1 MKKITLFI
9 SFFLALQSA
18 LIAQLERVIVERY
31 YVADSL
37 DATDTIG
44 GGVAEGAV
52 TYRIFMDL
60 APGSRLLEIYGDS
73 EHPFSIGSSA
83 PFFNNVDGATFGFE
97 IPKVSYESNTVAL
110 DSYLTLGQTGFQ
122 GVKTYFGLP
131 KSQDTDGSFIGGLN
145 NDGGSE
151 MIDGG
156 LLVNDDSSAGIPLTT
171 ADGMDTLNLSIQDW
185 FNFGVIDF
193 ASGSDSTIFGVLA
206 QPLEFA
212 STNFSLRNSGVVGV
226 EPDSNTVLVAQL
238 TTTGEL
244 RFTMNARIEFA
255 AGGDT
260 LIYSY
265 VGTNSVNEENQVFNA
280 FLNYP
285 QLCGCQ
291 DPDYAEYDP
300 AFVCSEEGACITPN
314 VIGCMDSAA
323 CNYNPLANVQ
333 VDLLCCYPGFCAGRD
348 LEEACPQLKG
358 NTFDMDVYPNPTQN
372 ELVLQV
378 LSGVPSNL
386 EYAVY
391 NYYGVEMARRAIAEA
406 PLNFVERL
414 DVSNFTQGV
423 YQVKVSGV
431 DGDRY
436 KIFVKL

>member
-1 MKKITLFI
+1 MRKIAFI
-9 SFFLALQSA
+9 LSIVVGCCSSA
-18 LIAQLERVIVERY
+18 WAQLERVLVERY

-44 GGVAEGAV
+44 GGVEQGAV
-52 TYRIFMDL
+52 TYRIYMDL
-60 APGSRLLEIYGDS
+60 LPGAQLLEIYGDAD
-73 EHPFSIGSSA
+73 HPFRIESTA

-110 DSYLTLGQTGFQ
+110 DSYLTLGQTGYQ

-131 KSQDTDGSFIGGLN
+131 KDQDTDGSFIGGVN

-156 LLVNDDSSAGIPLTT
+156 LLINADITAGIPLTQ
-171 ADGMDTLNLSIQDW
+171 ADGMDTLNWSIQDW
-185 FNFGVIDF
+185 FNFGVLDF
-193 ASGSDSTIFGVLA
+193 ASGADSTIFGTTS
-206 QPLEFA
+206 QPLKFE

-226 EPDSNTVLVAQL
+226 EPDSNAVLVAQV
-238 TTTGEL
+238 TTMGEL
-244 RFTMNARIEFA
+244 SFTLNARVAVFTN
-255 AGGDT
+255 GDT
-260 LIYSY
+260 LVYTY
-265 VGTNSVNEENQVFNA
+265 VGTNTVNEENQFFNA

-291 DPDYAEYDP
+291 DPNYLEYNS
-300 AFVCSEEGACITPN
+300 AFACSEEGACVTPN
-314 VIGCMDSAA
+314 VIGCMDTLA
-323 CNYNPLANVQ
+323 CNYDPQANVN
-333 VDLLCCYPGFCAGRD
+333 VDLLCCYPGFCANLD
-348 LEEACPQLKG
+348 IEEVCPQLKG
-358 NTFDMDVYPNPTQN
+358 NTFDVDVYPNPTQN

-378 LSGVPSNL
+378 LSGVTSDV
-386 EYAVY
+386 EYVIY
-391 NYYGVEMARRAIAEA
+391 NYYGIEMASRSISQA
-406 PLNFVERL
+406 PLNYVERL
-414 DVSNFTQGV
+414 DVSAFNQGI